1 MSRFRGQPS
10 DRSRAGP
17 FVVTG
22 AQANV
27 STDAGGG
34 LMGGDEPV
42 LPGCPFSVGGT
53 AGA

>member
-22 AQANV
+22 GQANV
-27 STDAGGG
+27 STD
-34 LMGGDEPV
+34 GGD
-42 LPGCPFSVGGT
+42 GRFDGGR
-53 AGA
+53 